1 MYTLTLG
8 AEEYEMLV
16 TDIKRNE
23 ENIYGHVRVALIGTM
38 DWVFGLDALVGLIGP
53 GKALQVE

>member
-1 MYTLTLG
+1 MQQ
-8 AEEYEMLV
+8 EYEMLV